1 VGKYKM
7 EVVSESCTG
16 CMLCQLACS
25 ELYTG
30 TFSLEKARIRVL
42 ISDRECTISFSNECN
57 NCGVCADY
65 CLYGALIKM
74 PGEAEK

>member
-1 VGKYKM
+1 
-7 EVVSESCTG
+7 
-16 CMLCQLACS
+16 MLCQLACS

-30 TFSLEKARIRVL
+30 TFSIEKARIHVL
-42 ISDRECTISFSNECN
+42 ISDREYSISFSHECN

-65 CLYGALIKM
+65 CLYGALMKM